1 MIFSNHIKNTD
12 GSNNGDWNMVEF
24 PDVGANHGFGGRTI
38 KLCRKDGELNDCNGD
53 WFSSG
58 GYPCATMTEGG
69 DFLLHMNGVF
79 KLGSCGLEK
88 INSYPGFPA
97 QQSSNDPTWSGPG
110 LFCGKFPGGAI
121 FCYGKECMRYH
132 DVDQSWSTMPE
143 MNEDGFQ
150 VSLFSIESRIQCKR
164 GFKLKTESSLIVME
178 M

>member
-1 MIFSNHIKNTD
+1 
-12 GSNNGDWNMVEF
+12 MVEF
-24 PDVGANHGFGGRTI
+24 PDVGTNHGFGGRTI
-38 KLCRKDGELNDCNGD
+38 KLCKTDGDLNECNGD
-53 WFSSG
+53 FFSSG

-97 QQSSNDPTWSGPG
+97 QQSSNDQTWSGPG

-132 DVDQSWSTMPE
+132 DIDQSWSTMPE

-150 VSLFSIESRIQCKR
+150 VSLFFYFIPYSMQKGIQ
-164 GFKLKTESSLIVME
+164 TENRV
-178 M
+178 